1 MAIRKVEKNGQTL
14 FVVTA
19 ERKSKT
25 NDEIRVYKQRSNV
38 LTYEEAK
45 KVEQELFDEAVR
57 EVIAR
62 ENRGQSWGLLVEE
75 WEMALRRG
83 EGSDRPLQMSTIIDN
98 VAALNRFTSGWNER
112 PASSIS
118 RVDVRQLFLKMRQEG
133 KSRHRCKAV
142 KNAVNGIFRW
152 AIDYGKVKGVIQSPA
167 TGIPIEKGGEEKKP
181 DILTLAEI
189 RKLLD
194 VSRSTEHP
202 WYPIWAAALHSGM
215 RSGEMHALTWDDI
228 DFENR
233 KITVNKSWNPRF
245 RKVKTTKSSYWRDV
259 PINAELE
266 TLLKELKLQ
275 AGNRVHVYPRFI
287 EWDRGEAAKV
297 LRRFCAG
304 TGLKSVKFHALRAC
318 FATQLL
324 RANIAP
330 VVVMRICG
338 WRELKTM
345 QHYVRLS
352 GVEIDG
358 ATDKL
363 QFITTREAVGKV
375 IELFGSKT

>member
-25 NDEIRVYKQRSNV
+25 NTEIRVYKQRSNV

-83 EGSDRPLQMSTIIDN
+83 EGSDRALQMSTIIDN
-98 VAALNRFTSGWNER
+98 VAALNKFTSEWNDR

-167 TGIPIEKGGEEKKP
+167 TAIPIEKGGEEKKP
-181 DILTLAEI
+181 DILTLTEI
-189 RKLLD
+189 RRLLD
-194 VSRSTEHP
+194 VSRATEHP
-202 WYPIWAAALHSGM
+202 WYPIWAAALHTGM
-215 RSGEMHALTWDDI
+215 RSGELHSLTWDDL
-228 DFENR
+228 DFESR

-245 RKVKTTKSSYWRDV
+245 RKVKTTKSSYWREV
-259 PINAELE
+259 PINSELE
-266 TLLKELKLQ
+266 VLLKELKLQ
-275 AGNRVHVYPRFI
+275 AGNRVHVFPRFI

-304 TGLKSVKFHALRAC
+304 TGLKSIKFHALRAC

-324 RANIAP
+324 RAGIAP
-330 VVVMRICG
+330 VTVMAVCG
-338 WRELKTM
+338 WKELKTM
-345 QHYVRLS
+345 QCYVRLS
-352 GVEIDG
+352 GIEIDG

-363 QFITTREAVGKV
+363 QFISTREAVGKV
-375 IELFGSKT
+375 IELFGNKT